1 MRIIEPCCFNT
12 QLTDTVNAMR
22 EGGQPFEVV
31 MTNGDVPTVSLLNFL
46 RGQLT
51 TGSYRVVV
59 AVPSLSLTIARA
71 VKEILD
77 AQIRDRMGDDAH
89 FCTSSV
95 TLLCGRG
102 HSDDFPSVMKILSCL
117 DMLSYGKRLRVALTE
132 CRQTTALEIHK
143 EGSTLL
149 FGNTADMPSREQN
162 HTLLFISTGP
172 SLNARIEKSL
182 LRIARGRYVG

>member
-1 MRIIEPCCFNT
+1 MKIIEPCCFNT
-12 QLTDTVNAMR
+12 QLTDTINAMR
-22 EGGQPFEVV
+22 DGGQPFDVV

-51 TGSYRVVV
+51 TGHRVVV
-59 AVPSLSLTIARA
+59 AVPALSLTLARA
-71 VKEILD
+71 VKEVLN
-77 AQIRDRMGDDAH
+77 AQVRDRAGEDAH

-102 HSDDFPSVMKILSCL
+102 HSDDFPSVMEILSCL

-132 CRQTTALEIHK
+132 CRQTTVLEIHK

-149 FGNTADMPSREQN
+149 FGNTAETPSREQN
-162 HTLLFISTGP
+162 HTLLFLSTGT
-172 SLNARIEKSL
+172 SLNARVEKSL
-182 LRIARGRYVG
+182 LRMAIGRYVN